1 MPRVEAARKLKLSQ
15 SDMENH
21 ILVPVSPRTAR
32 REAGNGEKKEEEEE
46 DGESRMFKSANGKV
60 SNLKFCMF
68 VCVCAYRQTHVLII
82 VNS

>member
-32 REAGNGEKKEEEEE
+32 REAGNGEKKEEE
-46 DGESRMFKSANGKV
+46 DGESRMFKSANEKV
-60 SNLKFCMF
+60 SDLNF
-68 VCVCAYRQTHVLII
+68 VCLSACVHTDKHMY
-82 VNS
+82 S